1 MRFNNSVMKT
11 TAYFN
16 EFASQKHP
24 EIQREWIERVLADPV
39 KQEVQPNNRISYW
52 GNIEEAEGR
61 VLRVVTLDDGA
72 TVHNAFFDRNF
83 YKRQQ
88 RGEEPQ

>member
-1 MRFNNSVMKT
+1 MKST
-11 TAYFN
+11 QYFR

-24 EIQREWIERVLADPV
+24 EVLPEWIERVLANPV
-39 KQEVQPNNRISYW
+39 KQEVQPNNRIAYW

-61 VLRVVTLDDGA
+61 VLRVITLGDGE

>member
-1 MRFNNSVMKT
+1 MLKT
-11 TAYFN
+11 TRYFN

-24 EIQREWIERVLADPV
+24 EVKREWIEAVLANPV
-39 KQEVQPNNRISYW
+39 KTEKQPNHRISYW
-52 GNIEEAEGR
+52 RNVETAGGR
-61 VLRVVTLDDGA
+61 VLRVITLEDGE

-88 RGEEPQ
+88 RGKEPK

>member
-1 MRFNNSVMKT
+1 MKST
-11 TAYFN
+11 NYFN

-24 EIQREWIERVLADPV
+24 EVQQEWIERVLSNPV
-39 KQEVQPNNRISYW
+39 KREVQPNDRISYW

-61 VLRVVTLDDGA
+61 VLRVITLDDGE

-88 RGEEPQ
+88 RGQEP